1 MEKQNINIKEIR
13 ELAQKFSTVE
23 IETCITQQLQEG
35 INECKLGGPA
45 DHVINELSKA
55 EYVSNRMAD
64 GVSVVD
70 AMREL
75 AKKIRNVQSG
85 FENGS

>member
-1 MEKQNINIKEIR
+1 MNIKEIR

-35 INECKLGGPA
+35 INECKLGGPT

-75 AKKIRNVQSG
+75 AKQIRNVQSG

>member
-1 MEKQNINIKEIR
+1 MERQNINIKEIK
-13 ELAQKFSTVE
+13 ELAQKFSTQE

-35 INECKLGGPA
+35 VNECKLGGPT

-55 EYVSNRMAD
+55 EYVSNRMAE
-64 GVSVVD
+64 GASVID

-75 AKKIRNVQSG
+75 AKKIRNVQGG
-85 FENGS
+85 FENNG